1 MSTKFR
7 VSSEIPTMKVREQV
21 RQTANFTPLQ
31 AQIFEE
37 LATEERNNQGIILHL
52 CLDPD
57 RYYAEKKIVID
68 KVKAALEEIAHG

>member
-37 LATEERNNQGIILHL
+37 LATEARNNQGIILHL

-57 RYYAEKKIVID
+57 RYYAEKKIVIA

>member
-1 MSTKFR
+1 MTTKFR
-7 VSSEIPTMKVREQV
+7 VSSEIPTMRVREKV

-37 LATEERNNQGIILHL
+37 LATEARNNQGIILHL

-57 RYYAEKKIVID
+57 RYYAEKKIVIA
-68 KVKAALEEIAHG
+68 KVQAALEEIARG

>member
-1 MSTKFR
+1 
-7 VSSEIPTMKVREQV
+7 
-21 RQTANFTPLQ
+21 LQ

-37 LATEERNNQGIILHL
+37 LATEARNNQGIILHL

-57 RYYAEKKIVID
+57 RYYTEKKIVIA

>member
-1 MSTKFR
+1 MKYR
-7 VSSEIPTMKVREQV
+7 VSSAVPTVRMRELV

-37 LATEERNNQGIILHL
+37 LATEARNNQGIILHL

-57 RYYAEKKIVID
+57 RYYTEKKIVIA
-68 KVKAALEEIAHG
+68 KVQAALEEIAHG

>member
-21 RQTANFTPLQ
+21 RKTANFTPLQ

-37 LATEERNNQGIILHL
+37 LATEARNNQGIILHL

-57 RYYAEKKIVID
+57 RYYEEKKIVIA
-68 KVKAALEEIAHG
+68 KVKAALEEIARG